1 MTQNT
6 EAQMPQDAEIDEIE
20 AFAKAHPERCV
31 ELTPEWKANLL
42 KNLEDKMQED
52 HPGLLDE
59 INKK

>member
-6 EAQMPQDAEIDEIE
+6 EAQMPEVDEIE